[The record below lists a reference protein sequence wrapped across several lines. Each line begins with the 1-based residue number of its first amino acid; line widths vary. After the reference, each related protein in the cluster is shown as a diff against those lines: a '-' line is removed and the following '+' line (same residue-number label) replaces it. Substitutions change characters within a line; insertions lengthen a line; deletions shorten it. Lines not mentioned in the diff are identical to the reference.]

1 MEAGEFLLPKTRPI
15 RGKPARRTSHKRTLL
30 RWQRLGWRSRLIL
43 AVILLILS
51 LLGWGVLARM
61 LAPVSNTSLTRF
73 DAIIVLG
80 TSADRD
86 GNPSPEMLAR
96 VTEGVREYERGVAP
110 RLILSG
116 AAVHNQF
123 VEARVMAATAHAQG
137 IPESAIYEE
146 PQARDTIQNAC
157 FTERMMKAHGWSSA
171 EVVSSASHLPRA
183 GIIFSEL
190 PLEWRTHAAPPLE
203 PKPAMEP
210 AAYPWVVAS
219 VETLKTVRYLVWSRW
234 RERCQP

>member
-1 MEAGEFLLPKTRPI
+1 MRGLPMPKPRPN
-15 RGKPARRTSHKRTLL
+15 RSKPARRASPRRTPKP
-30 RWQRLGWRSRLIL
+30 WPRLGWRDRLIL
-43 AVILLILS
+43 AVILLILG
-51 LLGWGVLARM
+51 LLAWGALARL

-80 TSADRD
+80 TPADRD

-96 VTEGVREYERGVAP
+96 VTEGVHEYERGVAP

-116 AAVHNQF
+116 AAAHNQF

-137 IPESAIYEE
+137 IPESAIFEE
-146 PQARDTIQNAC
+146 PHALDTIQNAC
-157 FTERMMKAHGWSSA
+157 YAERIMMEHGWSSA

-183 GIIFSEL
+183 GIIFSEY

-203 PKPAMEP
+203 PESTAN
-210 AAYPWVVAS
+210 PWVEAS
-219 VETLKTVRYLVWSRW
+219 VETLKTVRFLVWSRW